1 MYIYIYHDKR
11 THCIYGVERNRS
23 ELNSSNEPVWGR
35 RQIWDLQIWWTQSL
49 FETTAAIHMLDST
62 NLKCA
67 KWTNFI
73 FRVQQATPHIVLSNW
88 SLESHGLKRIW
99 VKSAVY
105 SWNLPPLVGLPHQ
118 EGPPHRDRWLPGP
131 TSRFFRPSLHRPSRK
146 DEDIQEVSS
155 WKLVHKPWNN
165 PH

>member
-1 MYIYIYHDKR
+1 MCIYIYHDKR
-11 THCIYGVERNRS
+11 THCIYEVERNRS

-62 NLKCA
+62 NLKCS

-105 SWNLPPLVGLPHQ
+105 SWNLPPLDSHIRKVRLIGIAGFQVQLHGFSALLRIDL
-118 EGPPHRDRWLPGP
+118 EGWGYRGG
-131 TSRFFRPSLHRPSRK
+131 
-146 DEDIQEVSS
+146 IQLEVAS
-155 WKLVHKPWNN
+155 
-165 PH
+165 